1 MPYSLAPLAY
11 LKIVLHAAKYPAST
25 CVGLLLG
32 TVDDKSTGQCTVSDA
47 IPLLHHWTDLSPAME
62 AGLQLADVFAKQQQ
76 VVFLG
81 VYVANERL
89 GDLGVPHS
97 VQKVADAIRSQRP
110 EALVLV
116 VDNEKLATNEPAIIP
131 HLPSSSK
138 SSTSWQP
145 ASLASAKLTLS
156 DTSAPQ
162 KALEQVRAGR
172 HAALGDFDEH
182 LEDVR
187 VDWLRNAGV
196 SL

>member
-1 MPYSLAPLAY
+1 M
-11 LKIVLHAAKYPAST
+11 
-25 CVGLLLG
+25 
-32 TVDDKSTGQCTVSDA
+32 Q
-47 IPLLHHWTDLSPAME
+47 
-62 AGLQLADVFAKQQQ
+62 
-76 VVFLG
+76 
-81 VYVANERL
+81 
-89 GDLGVPHS
+89 
-97 VQKVADAIRSQRP
+97 
-110 EALVLV
+110 
-116 VDNEKLATNEPAIIP
+116 VDNEKLATNEPAIIVRHSFTRSQASAHAFPLLQP

-138 SSTSWQP
+138 PSTSWQP

-156 DTSAPQ
+156 DPSAPQ